1 MSTHI
6 GAQKDEIAN
15 IVLMPG
21 DPLRAKM
28 IAETYLSDV
37 KIINTVRNMLGY
49 TGFYKTIR
57 VTVMGSGMGIPSMGI
72 YSYELFDKYDV
83 DYIIRI
89 GTAGSYTK
97 ELDIFDTVLV
107 TECYSDSNYSYVQ
120 SLKQGHIEKPSI
132 QLNDII
138 LAAAK
143 KMKKDILPTK
153 VYCTDVYKR
162 EQNAQQILLNE
173 IIEKQGCKC
182 VEMESYSLFHN
193 ANVLNKQAACILT
206 ISDSMVSKKKT
217 TSKERETVFLN
228 MIEIALES
236 IRSL

>member
-1 MSTHI
+1 
-6 GAQKDEIAN
+6 
-15 IVLMPG
+15 
-21 DPLRAKM
+21 
-28 IAETYLSDV
+28 
-37 KIINTVRNMLGY
+37 MLGY
-49 TGFYKTIR
+49 TGVYKTIR

-107 TECYSDSNYSYVQ
+107 TECFSDSNYSYVQ

-138 LAAAK
+138 LATAK
-143 KMKKDILPTK
+143 KMKKDILPAK

>member
-1 MSTHI
+1 
-6 GAQKDEIAN
+6 
-15 IVLMPG
+15 
-21 DPLRAKM
+21 M
-28 IAETYLSDV
+28 I
-37 KIINTVRNMLGY
+37 
-49 TGFYKTIR
+49 
-57 VTVMGSGMGIPSMGI
+57 
-72 YSYELFDKYDV
+72 LF
-83 DYIIRI
+83 
-89 GTAGSYTK
+89 
-97 ELDIFDTVLV
+97 
-107 TECYSDSNYSYVQ
+107 
-120 SLKQGHIEKPSI
+120 
-132 QLNDII
+132 
-138 LAAAK
+138 LATAK
-143 KMKKDILPTK
+143 KMKKNILPAK

-173 IIEKQGCKC
+173 IIEKQECKC